1 MSKREE
7 IYKQVAAEFTNQF
20 AHWCDNMIEEE
31 VEKRL
36 KEEEEEEKEE

>member
-7 IYKQVAAEFTNQF
+7 IYKQVVAEFTCQF
-20 AHWCDNMIEEE
+20 SHWTDNMVEEE

-36 KEEEEEEKEE
+36 KKKK

>member
-7 IYKQVAAEFTNQF
+7 IYKQVVAEFTNQF
-20 AHWCDNMIEEE
+20 THWSDSMVKEE

-36 KEEEEEEKEE
+36 KEEEEKEE